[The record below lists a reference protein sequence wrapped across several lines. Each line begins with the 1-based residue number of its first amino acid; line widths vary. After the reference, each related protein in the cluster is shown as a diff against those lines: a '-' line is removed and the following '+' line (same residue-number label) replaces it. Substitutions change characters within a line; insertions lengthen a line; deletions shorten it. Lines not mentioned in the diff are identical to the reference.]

1 MMSDSLFS
9 EEDLNQDDLM
19 RKREA
24 EKAEKK
30 TEKCG
35 DCEEKVFP
43 RRLYILD
50 GYSIIYRSYFAHI
63 SSPLTDREGRNISAY
78 FGFFSTLLSLLSS
91 YPMDYIAVAMDEKA
105 PTFRHEM
112 YPEYKATRDKA
123 PEDLHAQV
131 PMIRETLDRMHIA
144 AVSNPGF
151 EADDI
156 IATLSRLATH
166 AGIETVIVT
175 GDKDLMQLVGPH
187 VSALRPPKKGESQYR
202 IMQENEVLEEY
213 GVRPSQ
219 IVDFLSI
226 IGDKADNIP
235 GIKGL
240 GEKGAVKLLS
250 EYVSLDGI
258 YRHLDMLSQ
267 SIRRKLEEGK
277 ESGELSRELIR
288 LRFDALPDDFPL
300 DGLAVS
306 GLSFPAGIADFEMH
320 DCPSLIRRIPP
331 SERGEVKEK
340 TEPETDSGYVAPH
353 AEKGVYQAL
362 TDIAE
367 VERRFAFIAEHDGII
382 ALDTE
387 TTGLEEDAEIV
398 GFSFSYEPCRA
409 YYVPL
414 VAGGEKYLDREQVKD
429 LFDRYLASGR
439 IAVVNQNIK
448 YDLKVIWRLGSD
460 IARIAFD
467 TMIAAWLLDS
477 NANVYNLDDLS
488 FRLLGA
494 VTTRYEDVVGD
505 AENFSSVPLDKATAY
520 AAEDSDMALR
530 LYRLLY
536 VRLEE
541 KGLLDV
547 LEKYE
552 LPLIPILARME
563 TEGIH
568 LSDERLERMNEDVS
582 SRLKTLVDGIYAIA
596 GHEFNINSTM
606 QLSKVLFEELHLP
619 AGKKTQKGYSTDTAT
634 LEGLR
639 EEGGEII
646 SDLLDYRQL
655 SKLQST
661 YIDVLPSLQDENGR
675 IHTSF
680 LQTGTATGRLSSR
693 NPNLQNIPVRTDEGR
708 MIRSAFTPRLGHL
721 FLSADYSQV
730 ELVVLA
736 HMSQDPALMAA
747 FNEGQDVHRYTAGL
761 IFSKDVGEVDSHE
774 RRIAKTINF
783 GIMYGMSAFR
793 LSRDLGISRSDASAF
808 ISRYF
813 ERYSGIKAFVDK
825 TNAYASEHGYVLTA
839 GGHRRDVL
847 GINSSNKVEKASAE
861 RVAVNTVIQGTAA
874 EIMKL
879 AMIAVDRA
887 IREAGLETKM
897 LLQVHDELIFE
908 VPEKEKDVV
917 GALVKEKMESAVKL
931 SVPLRASLE
940 FGQSWG
946 DMH

>member
-1 MMSDSLFS
+1 MNDSLFTDKDLDQ
-9 EEDLNQDDLM
+9 EEIEKE
-19 RKREA
+19 RKGAENSVRE
-24 EKAEKK
+24 EVRKEEKK
-30 TEKCG
+30 
-35 DCEEKVFP
+35 VFSK
-43 RRLYILD
+43 RLYVLD

-63 SSPLTDREGRNISAY
+63 SNPLTDGKGVNISAY
-78 FGFFSTLLSLLSS
+78 FGFFSTLLSLLTS
-91 YPMDYIAVAMDEKA
+91 YRMDYLAIAMDEKV

-131 PMIRETLDRMHIA
+131 PMIKETLSKMNIST
-144 AVSNPGF
+144 VSNPGF
-151 EADDI
+151 EADDV
-156 IATLSRLATH
+156 IASLTRKAEEN
-166 AGIETVIVT
+166 ETETIIVT
-175 GDKDLMQLVGPH
+175 GDKDLMQLVGGH

-202 IMQENEVLEEY
+202 IMQEKEVEEEY
-213 GVRPSQ
+213 GVKPSQ

-226 IGDKADNIP
+226 IGDKADNVP

-258 YRHLDMLSQ
+258 YRHLDMLPAGT
-267 SIRRKLEEGK
+267 RKKLEEGK
-277 ESGELSRELIR
+277 ADGELSKKLIELS
-288 LRFDALPDDFPL
+288 FDALPSTFDISTL
-300 DGLAVS
+300 DASAIVLADGIEDLEAHGCRSIARRVAS
-306 GLSFPAGIADFEMH
+306 LSSIKLEPHKEEKDEYSAPVAAKGVYEAITDIQEV
-320 DCPSLIRRIPP
+320 RRHFA
-331 SERGEVKEK
+331 E
-340 TEPETDSGYVAPH
+340 
-353 AEKGVYQAL
+353 AEKGGV
-362 TDIAE
+362 
-367 VERRFAFIAEHDGII
+367 I

-387 TTGLEEDAEIV
+387 TTGLEEDAEMV
-398 GFSFSYEPCRA
+398 GFSFSYEEGKA

-414 VAGGEKYLDREQVKD
+414 VAGGEEYVAKADVKA
-429 LFDRYLASGR
+429 LFDEFLASGR
-439 IAVVNQNIK
+439 LAVVNQNIK
-448 YDLKVIWRLGSD
+448 YDLKIIWSLGSD
-460 IARIAFD
+460 IRKIAFD

-494 VTTRYEDVVGD
+494 VTTRYEDVVAKG
-505 AENFSSVPLDKATAY
+505 EPFSSVPLDKATAY

-530 LYRLLY
+530 LYLLL
-536 VRLEE
+536 RGKLEE
-541 KGLLDV
+541 KDLLGV

-563 TEGIH
+563 REGIH
-568 LSDERLERMNEDVS
+568 LSAERIGRMDEEMSAEI
-582 SRLKTLVDGIYAIA
+582 SRLVRDIHRIA
-596 GHEFNINSTM
+596 GHEFNINSTQ
-606 QLSKVLFEELHLP
+606 QLATVLFEELNLP
-619 AGKKTQKGYSTDTAT
+619 AGKKTQRGYSTDTAT

-646 SDLLDYRQL
+646 SDLLSYRQL
-655 SKLQST
+655 SKLKST
-661 YIDVLPSLQDENGR
+661 YIEVLPMLQDEEGR

-708 MIRSAFTPRLGHL
+708 MIRSAFTPRPGCV
-721 FLSADYSQV
+721 FLSADYSQI

-736 HMSQDPALMAA
+736 HMSQDEALRSA
-747 FNEGQDVHRYTAGL
+747 FINGVDVHRYTASL
-761 IFSKDVGEVDSHE
+761 IFNKDVEDVDAHE

-793 LSRDLGISRSDASAF
+793 LSKDLGITRTEASGF

-813 ERYSGIKAFVDK
+813 ERYSSVRAFVEK
-825 TNAYASEHGYVLTA
+825 TNAYAAEHGYVVTA

-847 GINSSNKVEKASAE
+847 GITSSNKVEKAAAE

-879 AMIAVDRA
+879 AMISVDKA
-887 IREAGLETKM
+887 IREKGLSSRI

-908 VPEKEKDVV
+908 VPEAEKEEME
-917 GALVKEKMESAVKL
+917 ALVRERMEGVAQL
-931 SVPLRASLE
+931 SIPLRASLE
-940 FGQSWG
+940 FGASWG